1 MKSHFQKIFI
11 CLVILLSSGKL
22 YPADNS
28 SSNQQDS
35 LALKDIIAR
44 VIKDH
49 PSIKMASEALNA
61 SDAKI
66 ALAKVSYYPEV
77 DIALS
82 YTRLGPVPSIEFPGL
97 GLFQLY
103 PEDNYN
109 TSLNINQ
116 VLYNFGKTTSNI
128 DYESENKV
136 LAQQSLDQARQK
148 LSMSVIMNYYA
159 LLYLQEALLIKDQQL
174 KTLQEHL
181 EFINKKKE
189 TGSAT
194 QYEILST
201 QVKIS
206 AIESQKIDLQA
217 AWQMQLS
224 VLNNLMGNPEN
235 ESHYVK
241 HDLLENP
248 LKLPSDSLI
257 PYAISN
263 RDEMIMSKE
272 RTQIAELRYKMVNT
286 QNNPMI
292 NLFASG
298 GWKNGFIPDLNVM
311 KANFAA
317 GLGVSVPLFDGT
329 RTKNSL
335 LLASSSIQNSKF
347 ETEMTRRNI
356 SNEVVENQSN
366 LKASKNKVSE
376 HELQLKH
383 AQEALALAEVSY
395 KAGAI
400 INLDLIDAITSVSES
415 SLMLL
420 KAKID
425 YTVNIY
431 KLQASLGI
439 RLY

>member
-1 MKSHFQKIFI
+1 
-11 CLVILLSSGKL
+11 VEEG
-22 YPADNS
+22 
-28 SSNQQDS
+28 
-35 LALKDIIAR
+35 
-44 VIKDH
+44 
-49 PSIKMASEALNA
+49 
-61 SDAKI
+61 
-66 ALAKVSYYPEV
+66 
-77 DIALS
+77 
-82 YTRLGPVPSIEFPGL
+82 
-97 GLFQLY
+97 
-103 PEDNYN
+103 
-109 TSLNINQ
+109 
-116 VLYNFGKTTSNI
+116 
-128 DYESENKV
+128 
-136 LAQQSLDQARQK
+136 
-148 LSMSVIMNYYA
+148 
-159 LLYLQEALLIKDQQL
+159 
-174 KTLQEHL
+174 
-181 EFINKKKE
+181 
-189 TGSAT
+189 
-194 QYEILST
+194 
-201 QVKIS
+201 
-206 AIESQKIDLQA
+206 
-217 AWQMQLS
+217 
-224 VLNNLMGNPEN
+224 
-235 ESHYVK
+235 
-241 HDLLENP
+241 
-248 LKLPSDSLI
+248 
-257 PYAISN
+257 SN

-272 RTQIAELRYKMVNT
+272 RTTIAELRYKMVNT

-298 GWKNGFIPDLNVM
+298 GWKNGFIPDLNVI

-395 KAGAI
+395 KDGAI

-431 KLQASLGI
+431 KLQASVGI